1 MSDGSAQQ
9 HVESVD
15 AVVVGSG
22 FGGSVAAY
30 RMAEHGRSVVLL
42 ERGRRWPPG
51 SFARTPRA
59 MARNFWDPSEGMQG
73 LFDVWSFRGLEGLV
87 SAGLGG
93 GSLIYANVLLR
104 KDEKWF
110 VRDSPVP
117 GGGYEN
123 WPVTRADLDPHY
135 AAVEE
140 VMGATRYPYTDTP
153 KTQAMEQA
161 AAALGLDIQR
171 PPLAVSFAT
180 EKDGEPVPRAQ
191 LPTPEWGNV
200 HGLPRLTCRL
210 CGECDIGCND
220 GAKNTLDHTYLSR
233 AAHAG
238 ADLRVRH
245 EVRGF
250 MPLDGGGY
258 EVRYVVHD
266 SEDDEPHDTSTL
278 PVHRIRCRRLVLA
291 AGTFG
296 TTYLLLRNRSALPG
310 IGAPLGT
317 RFTGNGDL
325 LGFLMSARHE
335 DGRPV
340 RLDASRGPVI
350 TTAIRTPDNVDDGRS
365 DGPAGRGRGHYVED
379 AGYPGFTDWL
389 VETSQLDKQIA
400 RVARFAAHRIVDRI
414 TDSSDSSIGADIGH
428 LIGQGALSSSSLPL
442 LGMGRDVPDGRMS
455 LREGR
460 LAVEWFTA
468 TSREYFEGV
477 REVMRS
483 VADHHGADFLDNP
496 MWLTKRVITV
506 HPLGGAPMGRDAGE
520 GVCDPYGQVYG
531 HPGLYVV
538 DGALLPGPVG
548 ANPSLT
554 IAAVADRAVEH
565 LLEEPPGEAVSLA
578 VADVVS
584 AGAQADR
591 GAGATS
597 VAFTEQMKGFVTL
610 GETDPLEGQAR
621 GRATDTRLMFELTIT
636 ADDVDAFVADP
647 MREGRAEGYVDSDVL
662 GGRLEVE
669 RGWFNLFVHEEDAAR
684 RTMRYRLWLRAPGGN
699 PVTLVGHK
707 EVHDDAGLDVWLD
720 TSTLYVRVLRGHV
733 DPAGDADAEV
743 IAAGVITIHI
753 PDFLWQLTTFR
764 ARGPSPVAGLAAFG
778 RLFLGELWDVYGA
791 TLRRESPDGGAR

>member
-1 MSDGSAQQ
+1 MDASGQQ

-22 FGGSVAAY
+22 FGGSVSAF
-30 RMAEHGRSVVLL
+30 RMAERGRSVVVL
-42 ERGRRWPPG
+42 ERGRAWPPG
-51 SFARTPRA
+51 SFARSPRA

-110 VRDSPVP
+110 VHDSPVP

-123 WPVTRADLDPHY
+123 WPVTRAQLDPHY
-135 AAVEE
+135 AAVED
-140 VMGATRYPYTDTP
+140 VLGATRYPYTDTP
-153 KTQAMEQA
+153 KTQAMEDA
-161 AAALGLDIQR
+161 ARALGMDIQR

-180 EKDGEPVPRAQ
+180 GPDAEPVRRAQ
-191 LPTPEWGNV
+191 LPTPEFGNV

-210 CGECDIGCND
+210 CGECDLGCND
-220 GAKNTLDHTYLSR
+220 GSKNTLDHTYLSR
-233 AAHAG
+233 AAAAG
-238 ADLRVRH
+238 ADLRTRH

-250 MPLDGGGY
+250 MPLEGGGY

-266 SEDDEPHDTSTL
+266 SEDDEPLDTSMLT
-278 PVHRIRCRRLVLA
+278 VHRIRCRRLVLA

-296 TTYLLLRNRSALPG
+296 TTYLLLRNRTALPG
-310 IGAPLGT
+310 LSTALGT

-325 LGFLMSARHE
+325 LGFMVDATDP
-335 DGRPV
+335 DGAPR
-340 RLDASRGPVI
+340 RLDASTGPVI
-350 TTAIRTPDNVDDGRS
+350 TTAIRTPDHADDGRP
-365 DGPAGRGRGHYVED
+365 DGPDGRGRGHYVED

-389 VETSQLDKQIA
+389 VETAQLDRQIA
-400 RVARFAAHRIVDRI
+400 RVVRFAAHRIADRI

-428 LIGQGALSSSSLPL
+428 LLGQGALSSSSLPL

-455 LREGR
+455 LRDGR

-477 REVMRS
+477 RETMRKVS
-483 VADHHGADFLDNP
+483 DHHGATFLDNP
-496 MWLTKRVITV
+496 TWLAKRVITV
-506 HPLGGAPMGRDAGE
+506 HPLGGSPMGRDVGE
-520 GVCDPYGQVYG
+520 GVCDEYGQVFG
-531 HPGLYVV
+531 HPGLYVM
-538 DGALLPGPVG
+538 DGSLLPGPVG

-565 LLEEPPGEAVSLA
+565 LLEEPVGEAVSL
-578 VADVVS
+578 VTADVAASVPEDLR
-584 AGAQADR
+584 AT
-591 GAGATS
+591 GATS
-597 VAFTEQMKGFVTL
+597 VSFTEQMKGFVSL
-610 GETDPLEGQAR
+610 GQTDPLEGRGR
-621 GRATDTRLMFELTIT
+621 GRANDDRLMFELTIT

-662 GGRLEVE
+662 GGRLDVE
-669 RGWFNLFVHEEDAAR
+669 RGWFNLFVHEADPAS
-684 RTMRYRLWLRAPGGN
+684 RTMRYRLWLRGPGGN
-699 PVTLVGHK
+699 AVTLTGHK
-707 EVHDDAGLDVWLD
+707 DVHDDAGLDVWLD
-720 TSTLYVRVLRGHV
+720 TSTLYVRILQGHV
-733 DPAGDADAEV
+733 EPAGDDAAEV
-743 IAAGVITIHI
+743 LAAGVITIHI

-764 ARGPSPVAGLAAFG
+764 ARGPQPVAGLAAFG

-791 TLRRESPDGGAR
+791 TIGAGQPEGVSP